1 MKTFEEELK
10 QHLEFKLKV
19 FDGLD
24 LSDEMV
30 VIGVNAAAIGS
41 ILEAQ
46 ENHTGFDGDV
56 YFDYDPDPYLKLSWW
71 HGMTGAGKDI
81 IVRFKPFR
89 FETDADPTADYL
101 AAYERAMSIL

>member
-1 MKTFEEELK
+1 MNFEEELK
-10 QHLEFKLKV
+10 VHLKAKLKI
-19 FDGLD
+19 FDNLD
-24 LSDEMV
+24 LNDEMV
-30 VIGVNAAAIGS
+30 VIGINAAAVGS

-46 ENHTGFDGDV
+46 DHHTGFDGDV

-81 IVRFKPFR
+81 IMRFRPLR
-89 FETDADPTADYL
+89 FEEEDGTDYL